1 MYCIVDTFAFKT
13 LDNFVPKCFSLVGN
27 HKPRCVGLGLLKIP
41 TLCIYRRKKTVA
53 IRLQVRKRGCLFC
66 WTLLWGSVRSET
78 ARVFFKCPIHLSL
91 SLSLSLTHTHNPRP
105 HHPGGSNR
113 SWRGLGVWECISDDA
128 KRREPKDSAAKEH
141 EHSREAAVVLLS
153 PHHRM
158 HHVAGLVAGKTSP
171 RHVHHWSQVSTYV
184 GRVLHAPKKS

>member
-41 TLCIYRRKKTVA
+41 TLCIYQRKKTVA

-91 SLSLSLTHTHNPRP
+91 SLSLSLTHTRTILVPTTQ
-105 HHPGGSNR
+105 GVVIGVGEDSEFGSVFRMMQNEE
-113 SWRGLGVWECISDDA
+113 SPKTPLQKSMSTLGKQLSFYSLLIIGCIM
-128 KRREPKDSAAKEH
+128 
-141 EHSREAAVVLLS
+141 LL
-153 PHHRM
+153 
-158 HHVAGLVAGKTSP
+158 GWLQG
-171 RHVHHWSQVSTYV
+171 RHLLAMFTIGVRY
-184 GRVLHAPKKS
+184 LHT